1 MSISMATPTRQKR
14 MPRPEREQRML
25 DAAEEVFSAHS
36 FVSAPMEEIARR
48 SGITKAMLYQYF
60 GSKEGLYEATIE
72 RGRTRLFDDIVASLE
87 DVPAGRPQLEA
98 FIRGYF
104 AYVEENRG
112 TWWLLY
118 GETGS
123 AAVNEMRSRNSELI
137 EGLLREAINDGSG
150 PVEPRVLTVLAR
162 TLVGAGEE
170 VGRWWAAHP
179 EVPRDQVVAD
189 FIAMASG
196 AIAGLV
202 PAATH
207 A

>member
-1 MSISMATPTRQKR
+1 MSIPMATPARQKR
-14 MPRPEREQRML
+14 MPRQEREQRML

-36 FVSAPMEEIARR
+36 FVSAPMEEIAQR

-72 RGRTRLFDDIVASLE
+72 RGRTRIFDEIVASLE
-87 DVPAGRPQLEA
+87 DVPKGPAQLEA
-98 FIRGYF
+98 FVRGYF
-104 AYVEENRG
+104 AYVEANRG

-123 AAVNEMRSRNSELI
+123 AAVNEMRSRNSDLI
-137 EGLLREAINDGSG
+137 EGLLRDAIDDGSAT
-150 PVEPRVLTVLAR
+150 VDAERMTVLAR

-179 EVPRDQVVAD
+179 EIPRERVIEDFLAVA
-189 FIAMASG
+189 AG
-196 AIAGLV
+196 AIAGV
-202 PAATH
+202 VRDAAH

>member
-1 MSISMATPTRQKR
+1 MSTPMANPTRQKR
-14 MPRPEREQRML
+14 MPRQEREQRML

-36 FVSAPMEEIARR
+36 FVAAPMEEIAQR

-87 DVPAGRPQLEA
+87 GVTVGPAQLEA
-98 FIRGYF
+98 FVRGYF

-137 EGLLREAINDGSG
+137 EGLLREAVDDGSG
-150 PVEPRVLTVLAR
+150 TVEPRVLTVLAR

-179 EVPRDQVVAD
+179 EIPREQVVED
-189 FIAMASG
+189 FLAIAAG
-196 AIAGLV
+196 AIAGV
-202 PAATH
+202 VRAAAH

>member
-1 MSISMATPTRQKR
+1 
-14 MPRPEREQRML
+14 ML
-25 DAAEEVFSAHS
+25 DAAEEVFAAHS
-36 FVSAPMEEIARR
+36 FVSAPMEEIAQR

-72 RGRTRLFDDIVASLE
+72 RGRTRIFDDIVASLE
-87 DVPAGRPQLEA
+87 GVSGPARLEA
-98 FIRGYF
+98 FVRGYF

-137 EGLLREAINDGSG
+137 EGLLREEIDADGAIDDGMI
-150 PVEPRVLTVLAR
+150 TVLAR

-170 VGRWWAAHP
+170 VGRWWASHP
-179 EVPRDQVVAD
+179 EVPKEQVVED
-189 FIAMASG
+189 FLAVAAG
-196 AIAGLV
+196 AIAGV
-202 PAATH
+202 VRSASH